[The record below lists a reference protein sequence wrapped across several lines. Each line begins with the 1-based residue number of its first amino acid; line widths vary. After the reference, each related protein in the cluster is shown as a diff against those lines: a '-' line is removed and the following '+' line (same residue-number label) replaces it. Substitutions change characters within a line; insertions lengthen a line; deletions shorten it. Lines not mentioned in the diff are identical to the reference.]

1 MNMTQTT
8 KQPES
13 TPPTTMR
20 VVCGIDASHAD
31 EAAVREACEL
41 AGATGHVAL
50 VCVISASGAGLTAQA
65 TIEPSRASEALERAM
80 KQARTAGVPSS
91 VYLLRSAHPSDA
103 VVRAAADGDMLVV
116 GTHGVSRAGGI
127 ALGRVATTA
136 LHRASVPVLVARPRP
151 DEGRQSILFASD
163 GSPASDRACKYA
175 ASIAARTGA
184 AVTVFT
190 AGHDD
195 SGMRH
200 AISQQAVELRE
211 ATGVEPTITT
221 AVGKPA
227 EAIVEAANA
236 IGASLVVVGSHGRT
250 GLRALGSV
258 SEQVAH
264 RAPCSVLVARPP
276 AD

>member
-1 MNMTQTT
+1 MNSTQTT
-8 KQPES
+8 KRPQPS
-13 TPPTTMR
+13 VPTTLR

-31 EAAVREACEL
+31 EAAVREACEM
-41 AGATGHVAL
+41 AGPQGHVAL

-80 KQARTAGVPSS
+80 KQTRTAGVPSS

-103 VVRAAADGDMLVV
+103 VVRAATDGDMLVV

-151 DEGRQSILFASD
+151 DEGRGSILFASD
-163 GSPASDRACKYA
+163 GSPASDRACRHA

-184 AVTVFT
+184 GVTLFT

-195 SGMRH
+195 HDMRH
-200 AISQQAVELRE
+200 AVSRQAAELRE
-211 ATGVEPTITT
+211 ATGVEPTIAT
-221 AVGKPA
+221 AAGKPA
-227 EAIVEAANA
+227 EAIVEAATA
-236 IGASLVVVGSHGRT
+236 IGASLVVVGSRGRT
-250 GLRALGSV
+250 GLRALGSI

-276 AD
+276 RD